1 MAQSEIQVT
10 TTPPLPGTQLVAEI
24 NDALETIATD
34 FSGAID
40 PAANAFAYS
49 LWADTGTGNLK
60 RRNAANNAW
69 VVVGRIFP
77 DAAPAFSAY
86 VSVNQSL
93 SANTSTKVQF
103 NTKEFDTNTN
113 FDAATNYRFT
123 PTVAGYY
130 QFNSVVYVN
139 NAPADVFQVLFYK
152 NGAAYKQAFYLANSS
167 SAATMIGGSILTYM
181 NGSTD
186 YIEVYAN
193 SQSANVIAGTAGSIY
208 TQFSGFLARSA
219 A

>member
-1 MAQSEIQVT
+1 MTMTISGDGSIT
-10 TTPPLPGTQLVAEI
+10 GLVAGGLP
-24 NDALETIATD
+24 DATVTQAEVAT
-34 FSGAID
+34 GVA
-40 PAANAFAYS
+40 
-49 LWADTGTGNLK
+49 GTG
-60 RRNAANNAW
+60 
-69 VVVGRIFP
+69 
-77 DAAPAFSAY
+77 PAFSAY
-86 VSVNQSL
+86 ASVDQSL
-93 SANTSTKVQF
+93 SANTNTKVQF

-139 NAPADVFQVLFYK
+139 NAPAHVFQVLFYK

-167 SAATMIGGSILTYM
+167 SGATMVGGSVLTYM

-186 YIEVYAN
+186 YLEIYAN
-193 SQSANVIAGTAGSIY
+193 SQSANIIAGTAGSIF
-208 TQFSGFLARSA
+208 TQFSGFLARA